1 MRTKNRRQW
10 PVARESRS
18 GSGMVA
24 WLLLLGVAGA
34 GAQSYSVDW
43 SSIDGGGGVSTGG
56 VYSVS
61 GTIGQPDAGTM
72 SGGGYSVSGGFW
84 GIVSAVQ
91 TPGAPVLRIA
101 GTSTNTVVV
110 GWPTGPIAFALQQ
123 SGDLNGTNWV
133 NAGQSPVVVGGEN
146 KVIVVPLTGNRFYRL
161 KWP

>member
-110 GWPTGPIAFALQQ
+110 TWPIGPIAFALQQ

-146 KVIVVPLTGNRFYRL
+146 QVIVAPPTGNRFYRL